1 MKKII
6 LIILS
11 FMIILSITIF
21 TSKPKKENIIKVSEV
36 THSIF
41 YAPWYVAIEN
51 KYFEEEDINLEIL
64 LTPGADK
71 VAAAVLSNDVQI
83 GFSGPEATIYI
94 YNNSKNKL
102 ISFASLTKKDGQFII
117 GDCNQKEKFTLNNLK
132 NKTILAGR
140 QGGMPLLMFKYALYK
155 SNINEKDITI
165 NDSIEFSN
173 LTSAYLSKQGDYVNL
188 FEPNALLIEKQNK
201 GCVLSSLGNIT
212 GQVPY
217 TTFYAKEEYI
227 KNNKDT
233 IKKFNKALNK
243 GLNFVKNNDSS
254 IVAKTIKNQFKEID
268 LNDLTILIERYKK
281 IDAWYNNTYISEE
294 DFNNLQ
300 NIMIYGKTLNK
311 KINIKELYTNE
322 FN

>member
-155 SNINEKDITI
+155 SNIDEKDITI

-254 IVAKTIKNQFKEID
+254 IVAKTIKNQFKEIE